1 MKQST
6 TYLLLCIIG
15 VVVPWFFLIGF
26 LGEPGPT
33 VILFFSSIFANQVAS
48 SVAAD
53 LLISALVFFVFVF
66 FEGKR
71 LNMNRLW
78 VFIPATLLVGL
89 SFGLPLFLYFRAK
102 HIEKMPNPSGG
113 MR

>member
-6 TYLLLCIIG
+6 AYLLLCIIG
-15 VVVPWFFLIGF
+15 VVVPWLFLVGFF
-26 LGEPGPT
+26 GEPQPT
-33 VILFFSSIFANQVAS
+33 IALFFSLIFANQVAS

-53 LLISALVFFVFVF
+53 LLISALVFFAFVF

-71 LNMNRLW
+71 LNMKHLW
-78 VFIPATLLVGL
+78 VFMPATLLVGL

-102 HIEKMPNPSGG
+102 HIEKYA
-113 MR
+113 